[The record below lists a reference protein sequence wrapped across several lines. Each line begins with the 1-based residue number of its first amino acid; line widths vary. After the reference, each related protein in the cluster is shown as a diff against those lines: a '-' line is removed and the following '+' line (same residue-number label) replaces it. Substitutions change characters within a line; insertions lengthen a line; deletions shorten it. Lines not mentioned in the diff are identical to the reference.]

1 MNRVKLHL
9 VTSQQPAVLIRLA
22 RFLNAHGVGFEAG
35 ATFIKFPRGEE
46 SADAL
51 LGPLKAAGFKPV
63 PVIDDFMPETDAN
76 FEEGVKE
83 LLAQEAQAR
92 AAASCGHDHAAGEAC
107 GHDHDHAHSHDHG
120 DGHAHSHGH
129 DHSHDHGHAHS
140 HGHDHSHDHS
150 HTDGH
155 THSHDHGDGHTHD
168 HDHSDGHSHKH
179 DHKHG
184 H

>member
-9 VTSQQPAVLIRLA
+9 VTSQQPPALIRLA

-51 LGPLKAAGFKPV
+51 LGPLKAVGFKPV

-92 AAASCGHDHAAGEAC
+92 AAASCGHDHAAGETC
-107 GHDHDHAHSHDHG
+107 DHDHDH
-120 DGHAHSHGH
+120 SHGH
-129 DHSHDHGHAHS
+129 NHAHD
-140 HGHDHSHDHS
+140 HDHS
-150 HTDGH
+150 
-155 THSHDHGDGHTHD
+155 HSHDHGDGHTHD
-168 HDHSDGHSHKH
+168 HGDGHTHDHDHGDGHSHKH

>member
-63 PVIDDFMPETDAN
+63 PVIDDFTPETNAN

-83 LLAQEAQAR
+83 LLDQEAQAR
-92 AAASCGHDHAAGEAC
+92 AAASCGHDHAAGETC
-107 GHDHDHAHSHDHG
+107 GHDHDDT
-120 DGHAHSHGH
+120 HSHGH
-129 DHSHDHGHAHS
+129 DHSHDHGHT
-140 HGHDHSHDHS
+140 HGHDHGDGHTHDHV
-150 HTDGH
+150 H

-168 HDHSDGHSHKH
+168 HDHGDGHSHKH

>member
-9 VTSQQPAVLIRLA
+9 VTSQQPAALIRLA

-92 AAASCGHDHAAGEAC
+92 SAASCGHDHAAGEAC
-107 GHDHDHAHSHDHG
+107 GHDHD
-120 DGHAHSHGH
+120 HSHGH

-140 HGHDHSHDHS
+140 HGHDHAHDHDHS
-150 HTDGH
+150 
-155 THSHDHGDGHTHD
+155 HSHDHGDGHTHD
-168 HDHSDGHSHKH
+168 HGHDHGDGHSHKH

>member
-9 VTSQQPAVLIRLA
+9 VTSQQPAALIRLA

-51 LGPLKAAGFKPV
+51 LGPLKAVGFKPV

-107 GHDHDHAHSHDHG
+107 DHDHDPAHSHDHG
-120 DGHAHSHGH
+120 DGHTHSHSH
-129 DHSHDHGHAHS
+129 DHSHDH
-140 HGHDHSHDHS
+140 DHS
-150 HTDGH
+150 
-155 THSHDHGDGHTHD
+155 HSHDHGDGHTHD

>member
-51 LGPLKAAGFKPV
+51 LSLLKAAGFKPV
-63 PVIDDFMPETDAN
+63 PVIDDFTPETNAN

-83 LLAQEAQAR
+83 LLDQEAQAR

-107 GHDHDHAHSHDHG
+107 GHDHAHD
-120 DGHAHSHGH
+120 H
-129 DHSHDHGHAHS
+129 DHS
-140 HGHDHSHDHS
+140 
-150 HTDGH
+150 
-155 THSHDHGDGHTHD
+155 HSHDHGDGHTHD
-168 HDHSDGHSHKH
+168 HGHDHGDGHSHKH

>member
-9 VTSQQPAVLIRLA
+9 VTSQQPAALIRLA

-63 PVIDDFMPETDAN
+63 PVIDDFTPETDAN
-76 FEEGVKE
+76 FEEGVME

-92 AAASCGHDHAAGEAC
+92 AAASCGHDHAAGETC
-107 GHDHDHAHSHDHG
+107 GHDHDHT
-120 DGHAHSHGH
+120 HSHGH
-129 DHSHDHGHAHS
+129 DHSHDHGHT
-140 HGHDHSHDHS
+140 HG
-150 HTDGH
+150 
-155 THSHDHGDGHTHD
+155 HDHGDGHTHD
-168 HDHSDGHSHKH
+168 HDHGDGHSHKH

>member
-22 RFLNAHGVGFEAG
+22 RFLNAHGIGFEAG

-46 SADAL
+46 AADAL
-51 LGPLKAAGFKPV
+51 LGPLKAVGFKPV
-63 PVIDDFMPETDAN
+63 PVIDDFTPETDAN

-92 AAASCGHDHAAGEAC
+92 AAASCGHDH
-107 GHDHDHAHSHDHG
+107 DHSHSHDHG
-120 DGHAHSHGH
+120 
-129 DHSHDHGHAHS
+129 
-140 HGHDHSHDHS
+140 
-150 HTDGH
+150 DGH

-168 HDHSDGHSHKH
+168 HDHGDGHSHKH
-179 DHKHG
+179 DHKHD

>member
-51 LGPLKAAGFKPV
+51 LSLLKAAGFKPV
-63 PVIDDFMPETDAN
+63 PVIDDFTPETNAN

-83 LLAQEAQAR
+83 LLDQEAQAR
-92 AAASCGHDHAAGEAC
+92 AAASCGHDHAAGETC

-120 DGHAHSHGH
+120 DGHAHSHSH
-129 DHSHDHGHAHS
+129 DHSHDH
-140 HGHDHSHDHS
+140 DHSH
-150 HTDGH
+150 
-155 THSHDHGDGHTHD
+155 SHDNGDGRTHD

>member
-22 RFLNAHGVGFEAG
+22 RFLNAHGIGFEAG

-46 SADAL
+46 AADAL
-51 LGPLKAAGFKPV
+51 LGPLKAVGFKPV

-92 AAASCGHDHAAGEAC
+92 AAASCGHDH
-107 GHDHDHAHSHDHG
+107 D
-120 DGHAHSHGH
+120 HSHGH

-140 HGHDHSHDHS
+140 HGHDHAHDHDHS
-150 HTDGH
+150 
-155 THSHDHGDGHTHD
+155 HSHDHGDGHTHD
-168 HDHSDGHSHKH
+168 HGHDHGDGHSHKH